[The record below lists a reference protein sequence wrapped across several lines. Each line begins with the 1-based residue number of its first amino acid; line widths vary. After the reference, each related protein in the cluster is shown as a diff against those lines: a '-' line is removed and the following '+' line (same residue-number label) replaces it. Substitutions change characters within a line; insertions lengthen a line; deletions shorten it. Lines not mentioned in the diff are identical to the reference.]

1 MKQQLPESKAQVELA
16 ERIPKPTNELA
27 KEVSTEPEEG
37 WQPVQR
43 PRSAAGP
50 GKRVKHHRPNSHPTT
65 GDDMNDTAQYKAR
78 YSYSNNR
85 YYLVKKRTMVPSSYT
100 ENQHVKVQSSGA
112 RFSRKIYRAVAYRI
126 KTTMPATEGS
136 TDTTRLESNQDQRD
150 GELAHGGSLVSPGSG
165 LSYKDV
171 AVAPPGT
178 IAKVQIQKPKDDSTR
193 KVEKE
198 TNDVK
203 EKLERSVSIVAE
215 DVKRDD
221 RDDSCAVKEMIQSQN
236 KEMENIKT
244 EVETEKTANEI
255 SSSDVPAMNIEVVS
269 SGEREQT
276 THVLSVESTH
286 GHNNPTNTVELSEPA
301 VETDSSAEG
310 SQPDLLHDSLP
321 SSIEPMTSS
330 SFMTRKENLEDP
342 ESNDLEPKLFLN
354 TADIRRGEM
363 PNKKLLSASAPPF
376 NPSSPPAVLSP
387 VAPPGMIQGVA
398 TPWPLSMAMHP
409 GPPALIPTPP
419 PICTSPLL
427 QYGMAQ
433 RPPNMLRPLPFRY
446 TQPPGVVP
454 TSFAMGTAA
463 MYRPPGHYTWQP
475 YMNPNTSEFMPGSV
489 WPACLPLD
497 LPIPPPATNPVS
509 ESMLDA
515 HAHVQSDPAVV
526 TLVSSLED
534 SGLIPEALK
543 KDEQINLH
551 EVMQTAATAVEN
563 HPSSLESQVSNTIKV
578 DLSPDMPVREGSV
591 RVYLKG
597 RSRRKQTLRIPI
609 SLLNRPYGSRPFKF
623 VYNRVVRDNDISRPA
638 EVTLTEA

>member
-1 MKQQLPESKAQVELA
+1 VKLQLPESKAQVELA

-27 KEVSTEPEEG
+27 REVSIEPEEG

-50 GKRVKHHRPNSHPTT
+50 GKRVKHHRPNSHQTT
-65 GDDMNDTAQYKAR
+65 GDGTADTAQYKAR

-85 YYLVKKRTMVPSSYT
+85 YYLVKKRTMVPSGYT
-100 ENQHVKVQSSGA
+100 ENQHVKVQSTGA
-112 RFSRKIYRAVAYRI
+112 RFSRKIYRAVTYRI
-126 KTTMPATEGS
+126 KTTMPAAEGS
-136 TDTTRLESNQDQRD
+136 TDPNWLESNQDQRD

-165 LSYKDV
+165 MSYKDV

-178 IAKVQIQKPKDDSTR
+178 IAKAQIQKPKDDSML
-193 KVEKE
+193 KAEKE
-198 TNDVK
+198 ASDVK
-203 EKLERSVSIVAE
+203 ETSERSVTE
-215 DVKRDD
+215 DVKQ
-221 RDDSCAVKEMIQSQN
+221 DDSCVDKEMIQSQN
-236 KEMENIKT
+236 KEMVKVKT
-244 EVETEKTANEI
+244 EVETEKTANES
-255 SSSDVPAMNIEVVS
+255 SSSDLPAMDIEVVS

-276 THVLSVESTH
+276 THVLSIEPTH
-286 GHNNPTNTVELSEPA
+286 GHNNQTDTVEPSEPV

-321 SSIEPMTSS
+321 SSIEPMTGSN
-330 SFMTRKENLEDP
+330 FTTRQENLEDP
-342 ESNDLEPKLFLN
+342 ESTDLKPKLFLN
-354 TADIRRGEM
+354 TAEVSRGEM

-387 VAPPGMIQGVA
+387 VALPGTIPGVA

-419 PICTSPLL
+419 PMSTSPHH
-427 QYGMAQ
+427 QYGTAQ
-433 RPPNMLRPLPFRY
+433 RPPNMLRPLPFLY
-446 TQPPGVVP
+446 AQPPQGVVP
-454 TSFAMGTAA
+454 TSFAMGTAG
-463 MYRPPGHYTWQP
+463 MYRPQGHYTWQP
-475 YMNPNTSEFMPGSV
+475 YMNLNASEFMPRSV
-489 WPACLPLD
+489 WPACHPID
-497 LPIPPPATNPVS
+497 FPIPPPASNPVS

-534 SGLIPEALK
+534 SGLIPEALR

-551 EVMQTAATAVEN
+551 EVMQTATTAVES
-563 HPSSLESQVSNTIKV
+563 HPSNLENQVSNTIKV
-578 DLSPDMPVREGSV
+578 DLNPDMPVREGSV

-609 SLLNRPYGSRPFKF
+609 SLLNRPYGSRSFKF

-638 EVTLTEA
+638 EVTLAEA

>member
-1 MKQQLPESKAQVELA
+1 M
-16 ERIPKPTNELA
+16 N
-27 KEVSTEPEEG
+27 TEPEEG
-37 WQPVQR
+37 WQPVQK

-50 GKRVKHHRPNSHPTT
+50 GKRVKHHRPNSHQAT
-65 GDDMNDTAQYKAR
+65 GDGTADTAQYKAR

-85 YYLVKKRTMVPSSYT
+85 YYLVKKRTMVPSGNT
-100 ENQHVKVQSSGA
+100 ENQHVKVQSTGA
-112 RFSRKIYRAVAYRI
+112 RFSRKIYRAVTYRI
-126 KTTMPATEGS
+126 KTTTPAMEAS
-136 TDTTRLESNQDQRD
+136 TDPARLESNSVYLQDQRD

-178 IAKVQIQKPKDDSTR
+178 IAKVQVQKPKEDSTQ

-203 EKLERSVSIVAE
+203 ETSERSAPITV
-215 DVKRDD
+215 DLKQN
-221 RDDSCAVKEMIQSQN
+221 DSCVDKEMIQSQN
-236 KEMENIKT
+236 KEMGNIKT
-244 EVETEKTANEI
+244 EVETKKAANEI
-255 SSSDVPAMNIEVVS
+255 SSSNLPAIDIEVVS

-276 THVLSVESTH
+276 THGMPVEQTH
-286 GHNNPTNTVELSEPA
+286 GDNNPTDGVEPSEPT

-310 SQPDLLHDSLP
+310 SQPDMLHESLP
-321 SSIEPMTSS
+321 SSIETMTGP
-330 SFMTRKENLEDP
+330 SFTTNQENLEDP
-342 ESNDLEPKLFLN
+342 ENADLKPKLFLN
-354 TADIRRGEM
+354 TADVARGEI

-387 VAPPGMIQGVA
+387 VGPPGTIPGVA

-409 GPPALIPTPP
+409 GPPTLIPTPP
-419 PICTSPLL
+419 PMCTSPLH
-427 QYGMAQ
+427 QYGTAQ
-433 RPPNMLRPLPFRY
+433 RPPNMLRPLPFLY
-446 TQPPGVVP
+446 TQPQGVVP
-454 TSFAMGTAA
+454 TSFAMGTAG

-475 YMNPNTSEFMPGSV
+475 YMNPNVSDFMPGSV
-489 WPACLPLD
+489 WPACHPLD
-497 LPIPPPATNPVS
+497 FPIPPPATNPVS

-543 KDEQINLH
+543 RDEQLNLH
-551 EVMQTAATAVEN
+551 EVMQTATAAAES
-563 HPSSLESQVSNTIKV
+563 HPSNEQESQVSNTIKV
-578 DLSPDMPVREGSV
+578 DLNPDMPVREGSV

-609 SLLNRPYGSRPFKF
+609 SLLNRPYGSRSFKV

-638 EVTLTEA
+638 EVTLAEA